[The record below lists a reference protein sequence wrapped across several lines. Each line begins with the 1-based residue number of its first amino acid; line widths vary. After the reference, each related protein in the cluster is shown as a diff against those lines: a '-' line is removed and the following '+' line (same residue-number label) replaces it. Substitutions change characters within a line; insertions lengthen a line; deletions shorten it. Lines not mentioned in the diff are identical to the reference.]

1 MNLIYLTNATIYTG
15 ITILHKSAVVIK
27 DGKIDNVL
35 NKERFEEEEIPSDAK
50 VYDLQG
56 KILAPGFVDTH
67 IHGFEGVG
75 TEDASADAILEMS
88 DKLAQYGVTG
98 FCPTLYPQ
106 EPEKFIDTIKEVSK
120 AFGKEKG
127 ARNFGL
133 HLEGPFIS
141 PTKLGVQRPE
151 SISEV
156 NLDLMEKL
164 YNAADGNIAI
174 MTVAPE
180 LKNMRELALYC
191 NKKGI
196 VLSTG
201 HTDATYDQMLEGM
214 HSGILHSTHL
224 FNAMRGMHHRD
235 PAVVGAI
242 LIHSQ
247 ISAEI
252 IPDGFHVHPALL
264 NLLRKDKSVSNII
277 MVTDALRPTQQKEG
291 KLIANGEEVY
301 LDDKIFKRKE
311 DDVIAG
317 SSLMMINGVK
327 NLEKWGVPMHDAIR
341 MASTNP
347 VRVLNRNI
355 KTGSLLPEFD
365 ADIVVFDEDFK
376 VKMTI
381 IKGEIVKDYEA

>member
-1 MNLIYLTNATIYTG
+1 MGLIYLTNATIYTG
-15 ITILHKSAVVIK
+15 ITILHEGALVIK
-27 DGKIDNVL
+27 DGKIENVL
-35 NKERFEEEEIPSDAK
+35 NRERFIEKEIPADAK

-56 KILAPGFVDTH
+56 GVVSPGFVDTH
-67 IHGFEGVG
+67 IHGFAGVG
-75 TEDASADAILEMS
+75 TEDASEEAILQMS
-88 DKLAQYGVTG
+88 EKLAQYGVTG

-106 EPEKFIDTIKEVSK
+106 EPEKFIATVKEVSK

-141 PTKLGVQRPE
+141 PTKLGVQRSE

-156 NLDLMEKL
+156 DLDLMEKL
-164 YNAADGNIAI
+164 YEAADGNIAI

-196 VLSTG
+196 VLSAG

-247 ISAEI
+247 MSAEI

-264 NLLRKDKSVSNII
+264 NLLRKDKPVGNII

-317 SSLMMINGVK
+317 SSLMMINGIK
-327 NLEKWGVPMHDAIR
+327 NIVDWGQPLHDAIR

-347 VRVLNRNI
+347 VRVLNQNI
-355 KTGSLLPEFD
+355 KTGSLLPEYD
-365 ADIVVFDEDFK
+365 ADIVVFDEDFN
-376 VKMTI
+376 VKMTM
-381 IKGEIVKDYEA
+381 IKGEIVKDC